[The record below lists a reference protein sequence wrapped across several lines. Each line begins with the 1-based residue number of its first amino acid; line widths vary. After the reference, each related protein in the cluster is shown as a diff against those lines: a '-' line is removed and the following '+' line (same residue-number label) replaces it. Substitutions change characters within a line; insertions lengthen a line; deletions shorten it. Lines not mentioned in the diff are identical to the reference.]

1 MEYYFTQFL
10 FFLKVMAKLF
20 VAQNINPEDT

>member
-10 FFLKVMAKLF
+10 FFLKVMGKLF